1 MAVTTQITQISDPG
15 LSLSTAMVNAGLTT
29 FNKILQTNARELELV
44 RIASTEN
51 DCNYKVI
58 KHHCCLYLQMVY

>member
-1 MAVTTQITQISDPG
+1 MLKTEILFIISFYIYMAVTTQITQISDPG

-29 FNKILQTNARELELV
+29 FNKIEQTNARELELV

-51 DCNYKVI
+51 DCN
-58 KHHCCLYLQMVY
+58 

>member
-44 RIASTEN
+44 SM
-51 DCNYKVI
+51 
-58 KHHCCLYLQMVY
+58 HPL